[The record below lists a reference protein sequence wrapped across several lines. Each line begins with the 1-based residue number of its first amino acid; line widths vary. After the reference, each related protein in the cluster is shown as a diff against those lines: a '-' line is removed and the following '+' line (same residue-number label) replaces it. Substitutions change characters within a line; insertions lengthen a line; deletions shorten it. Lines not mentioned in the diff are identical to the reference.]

1 MDGYSTSKMKTERI
15 DIENIVGSGKLEP
28 ELDLAAVAEDLQEQS
43 GIAEVEHSRRKG
55 NRLLIY
61 FSNNDALG
69 ILAPT
74 AVYVFNGV
82 DNFEELEDAKQKLL
96 TALSELGIISS
107 ADPPKNQVS
116 DPFKIQNLVCTGDLN
131 RELNLEALSIGLG
144 LEKVE
149 YEPEQFPG
157 LVYKPE
163 DSGSTVLL
171 FASGKAVVTG
181 VADRDTAQ
189 EAFDSVKS
197 KVAELFD

>member
-1 MDGYSTSKMKTERI
+1 MNAKKV

-28 ELDLAAVAEDLQEQS
+28 ELDLAAVSEDLPKQD
-43 GIAEVEHSRRKG
+43 GIAEVEHSRRSG
-55 NRLLIY
+55 NRLLID
-61 FSNNDALG
+61 FNDNDALG

-107 ADPPKNQVS
+107 PDPPKNQIPE
-116 DPFKIQNLVCTGDLN
+116 PFEIQNVVCTGDI
-131 RELNLEALSIGLG
+131 EQKLNLEALSIGLG
-144 LEKVE
+144 LENVE

-157 LVYKPE
+157 LVYKTKNT
-163 DSGSTVLL
+163 GSTVLI

-181 VADRDTAQ
+181 ATNKKTAQ
-189 EAFDSVKS
+189 QAFDSVKS
-197 KVAELFD
+197 KVIELLG